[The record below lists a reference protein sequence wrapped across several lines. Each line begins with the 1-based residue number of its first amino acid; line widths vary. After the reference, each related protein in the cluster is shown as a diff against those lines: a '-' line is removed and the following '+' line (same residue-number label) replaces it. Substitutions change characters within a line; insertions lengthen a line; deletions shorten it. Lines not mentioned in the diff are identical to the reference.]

1 MSLGIEIVMA
11 VAGLWAVF
19 LRPLMIRYAAEM
31 IEVMGYAVHRI
42 LTGTLLPFSFLIF
55 LIPAPI
61 HFFISTKNKGLL
73 PTSYSSQVH
82 FRFRK
87 KMAKEQNKRNPFRYF
102 ISRAKIHMYR

>member
-42 LTGTLLPFSFLIF
+42 LTGTPSSVFSSYLPNSGTDSFL
-55 LIPAPI
+55 
-61 HFFISTKNKGLL
+61 
-73 PTSYSSQVH
+73 
-82 FRFRK
+82 
-87 KMAKEQNKRNPFRYF
+87 
-102 ISRAKIHMYR
+102 